1 MQVLST
7 SFRSML
13 FMPYLS
19 TEDTMDVIE
28 ENLRTVKARINDA
41 AARAGRD
48 PAQITLIA
56 VTKTVAIERIR
67 EAIAAGMSAFG
78 ENYVQEARR
87 KIEEIGRTGL
97 QWHFIGHLQTN
108 KAHYAVRLFDLIHAV
123 DSVKLARELNK
134 RAAAEGKTMSC
145 LIEVNVSEE
154 ASKFGTTEE
163 TAREL
168 AHEMHG
174 LEHISLR
181 GLMTMPPYFDDPELA
196 RPYFIALRTLQEKI
210 AQDGIPLPE
219 LSMGMSTDFE
229 AAIEEGATMVR
240 VGRAIFGERSA

>member
-1 MQVLST
+1 
-7 SFRSML
+7 L
-13 FMPYLS
+13 FTPCLAI
-19 TEDTMDVIE
+19 EDAMGVIE
-28 ENLRTVKARINDA
+28 KNLRTVNERIDDA
-41 AARAGRD
+41 ATRAGRD

-67 EAIAAGMSAFG
+67 EAIAAGMIAFG

-87 KIEEIGRTGL
+87 KIEEIGRRGL

-123 DSVKLARELNK
+123 DSIKLARELDK
-134 RAAAEGKTMSC
+134 RAAAEGKTMNC
-145 LIEVNVSEE
+145 LIEVNLSEE
-154 ASKFGTTEE
+154 ASKFGITED

-168 AHEMHG
+168 AHEMNG
-174 LEHISLR
+174 LEHISLQ

-196 RPYFIALRTLQEKI
+196 RPYFITLRTLQEKI

-229 AAIEEGATMVR
+229 VAIEEGATMVR
-240 VGRAIFGERSA
+240 VGRAIFGERSE

>member
-1 MQVLST
+1 
-7 SFRSML
+7 
-13 FMPYLS
+13 MPYLAIAY
-19 TEDTMDVIE
+19 TMGAIE
-28 ENLRTVKARINDA
+28 ENLLKVKERIDNA
-41 AARAGRD
+41 ATRVGRD

-67 EAIAAGMSAFG
+67 EAIAAGMIAFG
-78 ENYVQEARR
+78 ENYVQEARN
-87 KIEEIGRTGL
+87 KIDEIGRTGL

-123 DSVKLARELNK
+123 DSIKVARELSK
-134 RAAAEGKTMSC
+134 RASAEGKTIDC
-145 LIEVNVSEE
+145 LIEANLAEE

-163 TAREL
+163 EAREL

-174 LEHISLR
+174 LEHISLQ

-196 RPYFIALRTLQEKI
+196 RPYFIALRKLQERL

-229 AAIEEGATMVR
+229 VAIEEGATMVR
-240 VGRAIFGERSA
+240 VGRAIFGERSE

>member
-1 MQVLST
+1 
-7 SFRSML
+7 L
-13 FMPYLS
+13 FMSYLA
-19 TEDTMDVIE
+19 TEDIMGTIE
-28 ENLRTVKARINDA
+28 ENLRTVKERINDA
-41 AARAGRD
+41 AVRAGRD

-67 EAIAAGMSAFG
+67 EAIAAGMFVFG

-87 KIEEIGRTGL
+87 KIDEIGHAGL

-108 KAHYAVRLFDLIHAV
+108 KAHYAVRFFDLIHAV
-123 DSVKLARELNK
+123 DSIKLARELDK
-134 RAAAEGKTMSC
+134 KAAAEGRTVDC
-145 LIEVNVSEE
+145 LIEVNLSEE
-154 ASKFGTTEE
+154 ESKFGITEDK
-163 TAREL
+163 ARGL
-168 AHEMHG
+168 THEMKG
-174 LEHISLR
+174 LKNISLQ

-229 AAIEEGATMVR
+229 VAIEEGATMVR
-240 VGRAIFGERSA
+240 VGRAIFGERRE